1 MAIYPLVVAL
11 IALVFGGIV
20 LRQWLTRKR
29 PQQLLWSVSLFM
41 AALAALVY
49 VAFLSTGADLIF
61 RVYYIFGALLNAAYL
76 GMGSLY
82 LVLSRRVANLVLS
95 GLVIVSAFG
104 VALLVVAPLDPTK
117 LHEAQL
123 QGLSGAGVIK
133 QGLWLVLFILHNV
146 FGALTVSGVAV
157 YSAYKVGK
165 QQAPRRFAVANITIA
180 AGVLIV
186 SQAGSGAR
194 LGAPSGLFWIIT
206 AAGFSVV
213 FVGFLLTAA
222 LPIFVGR
229 GRAAQTGEAPPAS
242 A

>member
-1 MAIYPLVVAL
+1 MAVFPLIVAV
-11 IALVFGGIV
+11 IALVFGLIV
-20 LRQWLTRKR
+20 LRQWSTRQR

-49 VAFLSTGADLIF
+49 VVFLATGTELTF

-82 LVLSRRVANLVLS
+82 LVLSRRAADLVLS

-104 VALLVVAPLDPTK
+104 VALLLVAPLDPLK
-117 LHEAQL
+117 LHDAQL
-123 QGLSGAGVIK
+123 QGLAGTGVIK
-133 QGLWLVLFILHNV
+133 PGLWLVLFILHNV
-146 FGALTVSGVAV
+146 FGALTVFGVAV
-157 YSAYKVGK
+157 YSAYKVGR

-194 LGAPSGLFWIIT
+194 LGALSGAFWIIT
-206 AAGFSVV
+206 ALGFSVV
-213 FVGFLLTAA
+213 FAGFLLTTP
-222 LPIFVGR
+222 LPVLAG
-229 GRAAQTGEAPPAS
+229 QTSHADGTSSAS